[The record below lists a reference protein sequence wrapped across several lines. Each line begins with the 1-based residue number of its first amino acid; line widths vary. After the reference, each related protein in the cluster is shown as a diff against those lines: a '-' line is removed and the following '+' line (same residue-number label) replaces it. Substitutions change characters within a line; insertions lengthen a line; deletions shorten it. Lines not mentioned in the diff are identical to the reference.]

1 MPRGIEAE
9 HLHTSMTTGR
19 LRSARIAVTAT
30 FGVHAL
36 LFASWT
42 AHIPQLKGRLGLS
55 DGTLGTA
62 LLGAPI
68 GSILAI
74 LVTGWVLPKF
84 GSRPVVLVSLIG
96 YCLSG
101 ALIGTSGSMFALF
114 GTLTLWGAFQGSL
127 DVAMNTQG
135 VTIEQSLKRPIMSGL
150 HGAWSLGALLGAAVG
165 AFCVSRGITLNAQLL
180 VAGIVCAVVVG
191 VLTVSMLPDGHQKL
205 THRPGRRHKLFPAPV
220 LILGAVAAACM
231 ICEGA
236 AADWSAVY
244 LRDSL
249 CTSATYA
256 AYGFAAFS
264 VGMVLIRLTGN
275 WLLQRIS
282 PRALLPALGLVATA
296 GLTTALLAGDPA
308 ISLGGFFLL
317 GLGLASVVPT
327 AFSAAGDLATQG
339 GNAGTSIATVS
350 ALGWAGFVCGPPLI
364 GHLANLT
371 SLPHALLLI
380 PILTLAMAAAIR
392 FTGVF
397 AIRPHANPD
406 V

>member
-1 MPRGIEAE
+1 
-9 HLHTSMTTGR
+9 MTTGR
-19 LRSARIAVTAT
+19 LRSARIAVTTT
-30 FGVHAL
+30 FGVHAM

-42 AHIPQLKGRLGLS
+42 AHIPQLKGRLGMS

-68 GSILAI
+68 GSILAM

-101 ALIGTSGSMFALF
+101 ALIGTSGSMLALF

-135 VTIEQSLKRPIMSGL
+135 VTIEQALRRPIMSGL
-150 HGAWSLGALLGAAVG
+150 HGAWSMGALLGAGVG
-165 AFCVSRGITLNAQLL
+165 AFCVSRGITLTAQLL
-180 VAGIVCAVVVG
+180 VAGIACAVVVG
-191 VLTVSMLPDGHQKL
+191 VLTVSMLPDGRQKVD
-205 THRPGRRHKLFPAPV
+205 HRSGPRQRLFSVPV
-220 LILGAVAAACM
+220 LILGVVAAACM

-249 CTSATYA
+249 GTSPTYA
-256 AYGFAAFS
+256 GYGFAAFS
-264 VGMVLIRLTGN
+264 VGMVLIRLSGN
-275 WLLQRIS
+275 WLLQRTS
-282 PRALLPALGLVATA
+282 PRVLLPALGLVAA
-296 GLTTALLAGDPA
+296 VGLTIALLAGDPG

-327 AFSAAGDLATQG
+327 AFSAAGELAAQG

-371 SLPHALLLI
+371 SLPQALLLI
-380 PILTLAMAAAIR
+380 PILTLAIAAAIR
-392 FTGVF
+392 FTGAF
-397 AIRPHANPD
+397 AIRPHAKTD
-406 V
+406 T

>member
-1 MPRGIEAE
+1 
-9 HLHTSMTTGR
+9 MTTGR